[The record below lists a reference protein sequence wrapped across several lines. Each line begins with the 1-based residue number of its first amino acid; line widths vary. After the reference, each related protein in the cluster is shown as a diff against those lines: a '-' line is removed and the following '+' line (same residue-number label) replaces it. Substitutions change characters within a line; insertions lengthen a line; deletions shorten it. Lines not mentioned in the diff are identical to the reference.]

1 VVQYI
6 LAGLALGSIYAIASA
21 GLVVTFTSAG
31 VLNFAFGSMAYAV
44 ARVFYWLN
52 TQHGWGTG
60 PAAVVALLVAAP
72 LLGVLLYAV
81 LFRFL
86 RLQST
91 LVKLVSTVGLSVA
104 LPAIV
109 NLVFGNQTITAS
121 PGLAPATQ
129 TSFTIF
135 GAPVGTEEVITYGFV
150 LFVVLAGTLTLRLTS
165 VGLKVR
171 AMVDSQ
177 ALTGLA
183 GTSPGRVAL
192 GVWAVTG
199 VLAGVAGVLAAPVT
213 GLTPEAMTTLMAAA
227 FAAVVAARLR
237 SLWAA
242 VVISLA
248 MGVVTDVIQEY
259 LPASSSFTA
268 AVIPSIPFAF
278 ILVFLVIYVLRAG
291 TVDEDSGGGGVLDR
305 AIRVTSQARV
315 SGAAAA
321 SRGWRSPGALLPV
334 LPLVVVAVLPLI
346 FRDSAYWLGLVTL
359 GLCYAIALLSY
370 TIVTGEGGMIWLSQ
384 IIFAGVGALG
394 TAQFV
399 IGWHLPVLVAIV
411 PAALVAAAVG
421 AVMALLTVRLGD
433 LYVGLVTL
441 SFGLLVETLVFTR
454 LRFAQ
459 DGLGVVVSPPGFARS
474 VFVLAYLALG
484 VFLLAGLV
492 VVNLRRSTTGLAL
505 SAVRDSEP
513 AARTLGLSVVQM
525 KVLAAALAAFVAAVG
540 GGFLAIDSGGA
551 QPASYDVFLGL
562 VWLAV
567 VVTVGVRS
575 VAAAAIAGLAF
586 AVLPGVFASY
596 VPARLG
602 DVPSLL
608 FGLGAVLIAVTP
620 DGVLAANARMIRR
633 LAARRLPAGR
643 PPAGP
648 AALADGPPAVAATTV
663 TGAGGASAQHPAGG
677 SAQLGPGA

>member
-1 VVQYI
+1 MVQYV

-31 VLNFAFGSMAYAV
+31 VLNFAFGSMAYVV
-44 ARVFYWLN
+44 ALVFYWLN

-104 LPAIV
+104 LPAIAS
-109 NLVFGNQTITAS
+109 LVFGTQTITAS

-129 TSFTIF
+129 TSVTIF

-150 LFVVLAGTLTLRLTS
+150 LFVVLAGTLTLRLTA

-183 GTSPGRVAL
+183 GTNPGRVAL

-278 ILVFLVIYVLRAG
+278 ILVFMVIYVLRAG

-315 SGAAAA
+315 SGAAAGR
-321 SRGWRSPGALLPV
+321 SWWSPGGLLPV
-334 LPLVVVAVLPLI
+334 LPLVAVAVLPLI
-346 FRDSAYWLGLVTL
+346 FKDSAYWLGLVTL

-384 IIFAGVGALG
+384 IIFAGAGALG

-411 PAALVAAAVG
+411 PSALVAAAVG

-459 DGLGVVVSPPGFARS
+459 DGLGVVVSRPGFARS
-474 VFVLAYLALG
+474 DFVLAYLALG

-492 VVNLRRSTTGLAL
+492 VMNLRRSTTGLAL

-513 AARTLGLSVVQM
+513 AARTLGLSVVQL

-540 GGFLAIDSGGA
+540 GGFLAIDSSVA
-551 QPASYDVFLGL
+551 QPSSYDVFLGL

-575 VAAAAIAGLAF
+575 VTAAALAGLAF

-602 DVPSLL
+602 DVPSIL

-620 DGVLAANARMIRR
+620 DGVLAANVQVIRR
-633 LAARRLPAGR
+633 MTARLPSGR
-643 PPAGP
+643 DRPTGP
-648 AALADGPPAVAATTV
+648 AALDGGTPAVATTTV
-663 TGAGGASAQHPAGG
+663 TGAGGEPAQQPAGG